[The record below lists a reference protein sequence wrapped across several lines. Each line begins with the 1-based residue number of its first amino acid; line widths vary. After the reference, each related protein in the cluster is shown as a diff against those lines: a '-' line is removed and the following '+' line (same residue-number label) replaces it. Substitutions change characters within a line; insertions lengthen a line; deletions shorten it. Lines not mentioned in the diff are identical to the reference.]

1 MKEKLQEQAYW
12 LLLVFESALPKGVI
26 NAIIVSW
33 CQQAGRTLQEF
44 FVADP
49 RAWSDICQLEA
60 SMIAKLERVRF
71 NNPDLYSKQ
80 LALLEQLAHDRIA
93 MLTLLDDNYPSA
105 LNILLPAH
113 QKPPVLFYCGDLEI
127 LNFPTIA
134 IIGSRHANEESLVFT
149 REVAQ
154 CLTEQGA
161 NVISGY
167 ARGVDQAAFKGA
179 SSSFGNTTVVLPYG
193 VRQLTRSQLQQ
204 LQPKIETGNVLLLSQ
219 FHPKACW
226 TVGRAMERNVVV
238 TGLAQVVIVAE
249 SNMQGG
255 TWAGA
260 NGALQQNRLVY
271 VRQGN
276 PPASLPGNQALI
288 ERGACPLIWSPGA
301 YTDGVPL
308 LEDAMN
314 LLLVEGNIQVAEKW
328 ASTRGAA
335 AGNVFPM
342 IKENGISNAYN
353 HP

>member
-12 LLLVFESALPKGVI
+12 LLLLFESGLPKSAV
-26 NAIIVSW
+26 NAIISNW
-33 CQQAGRTLQEF
+33 CQQAGRTLEEF
-44 FVADP
+44 FTADP
-49 RAWSDICQLEA
+49 RVWSDICQLEA
-60 SMIAKLERVRF
+60 AMIARLETVRA

-93 MLTLLDDNYPSA
+93 IVTLLDDKYPNA
-105 LNILLPAH
+105 LNTLLPAN
-113 QKPPVLFYCGDLEI
+113 QKPPVLFYSGDLEI

-134 IIGSRHANEESLVFT
+134 IIGSRHANQESLLFT

-179 SSSFGNTTVVLPYG
+179 TTSFGNTTVVLPYG

-204 LQPKIETGNVLLLSQ
+204 LQPKIETGNVLLVSQ

-226 TVGRAMERNVVV
+226 TVGRAMERNIVV

-288 ERGACPLIWSPGA
+288 ERGGHPLVWSPGA
-301 YTDGVPL
+301 YTDGIPL

-314 LLLVEGNIQVAEKW
+314 LLLAEGNIQVAEKW
-328 ASTRGAA
+328 ASTRRTTT
-335 AGNVFPM
+335 GNL
-342 IKENGISNAYN
+342 A
-353 HP
+353 